1 MQPVTIFKHDREGEN
16 LKGILP
22 YLLNLKKNKAMNNDK
37 RTTRENAMLWWN
49 NLGNAEKIKFWNK
62 YPYMIPSFSTR
73 LPKDLTGVE
82 IERLYTAEHPTETE
96 SKATCPHCGAD
107 KKIFSGLCSECG
119 KFPPLVSGQD
129 FDKEVEELKEQL
141 NGATIEDVKKWKE
154 DSLDLHSLRMS
165 LNESS
170 LNKYFHNYKERKF
183 HDKVILSILEA
194 DEKKSQLEEQNKE
207 LREALEMVYKRLH
220 IFGESNVWEDEDE
233 MALHRA
239 QKALTQ

>member
-96 SKATCPHCGAD
+96 SKGQEPEVDLLAHDNYPFGSTAELGSRERSLYEH
-107 KKIFSGLCSECG
+107 KKESFIAGY
-119 KFPPLVSGQD
+119 
-129 FDKEVEELKEQL
+129 
-141 NGATIEDVKKWKE
+141 N
-154 DSLDLHSLRMS
+154 SL
-165 LNESS
+165 
-170 LNKYFHNYKERKF
+170 
-183 HDKVILSILEA
+183 A
-194 DEKKSQLEEQNKE
+194 EQNKL
-207 LREALEMVYKRLH
+207 LREALRKNHQWAVCLLADIEA
-220 IFGESNVWEDEDE
+220 GNVEYDEKYCLELNQDISE
-233 MALHRA
+233 TTNLL
-239 QKALTQ
+239 K

>member
-1 MQPVTIFKHDREGEN
+1 MNTD
-16 LKGILP
+16 
-22 YLLNLKKNKAMNNDK
+22 NK
-37 RTTRENAMLWWN
+37 TTRELAIGWFNSKASL
-49 NLGNAEKIKFWNK
+49 EK
-62 YPYMIPSFSTR
+62 TR
-73 LPKDLTGVE
+73 LCDTNTEIVGKVRRWETLTGRE
-82 IERLYTAEHPTETE
+82 IEMLYLSEHPTETE

-170 LNKYFHNYKERKF
+170 LNKYFDKYKERKF
-183 HDKVILSILEA
+183 NDKVILSILEI

>member
-96 SKATCPHCGAD
+96 SKGQEPEVDLLVDAARYFDC
-107 KKIFSGLCSECG
+107 KKINIPGIYSGSYID
-119 KFPPLVSGQD
+119 KID
-129 FDKEVEELKEQL
+129 FFVFADRLTKE
-141 NGATIEDVKKWKE
+141 
-154 DSLDLHSLRMS
+154 
-165 LNESS
+165 
-170 LNKYFHNYKERKF
+170 
-183 HDKVILSILEA
+183 
-194 DEKKSQLEEQNKE
+194 NKE

>member
-1 MQPVTIFKHDREGEN
+1 MNID
-16 LKGILP
+16 
-22 YLLNLKKNKAMNNDK
+22 NK
-37 RTTRENAMLWWN
+37 TTREQALEWFNSKASL
-49 NLGNAEKIKFWNK
+49 EK
-62 YPYMIPSFSTR
+62 TR
-73 LPKDLTGVE
+73 LCDTNTEIVGKVRRWETLTGRE
-82 IERLYTAEHPTETE
+82 IEMLYLSEHPTETE

-170 LNKYFHNYKERKF
+170 LNKYFDKYKERKF
-183 HDKVILSILEA
+183 NDKVILSILEI

>member
-1 MQPVTIFKHDREGEN
+1 
-16 LKGILP
+16 
-22 YLLNLKKNKAMNNDK
+22 MNNDK

-96 SKATCPHCGAD
+96 T
-107 KKIFSGLCSECG
+107 KKEEG
-119 KFPPLVSGQD
+119 KEGDILAHENYPFGSTAEIGSRDRSLYEHK
-129 FDKEVEELKEQL
+129 KESFIAGYDLLAKENKELKEAL
-141 NGATIEDVKKWKE
+141 NVTTIEDVKKWKE

-170 LNKYFHNYKERKF
+170 LNKYFDKYKERKF
-183 HDKVILSILEA
+183 NDKVILSILEI

>member
-1 MQPVTIFKHDREGEN
+1 MNTD
-16 LKGILP
+16 
-22 YLLNLKKNKAMNNDK
+22 NK
-37 RTTRENAMLWWN
+37 TTRELAIGWFNSKASL
-49 NLGNAEKIKFWNK
+49 EK
-62 YPYMIPSFSTR
+62 TR
-73 LPKDLTGVE
+73 LCDTNTEIVGTVRRWETLTGRE
-82 IERLYTAEHPTETE
+82 IELIYLSEHPTETE

-170 LNKYFHNYKERKF
+170 LNKYFDKYKERKF
-183 HDKVILSILEA
+183 HDKVILSILEI

>member
-1 MQPVTIFKHDREGEN
+1 
-16 LKGILP
+16 
-22 YLLNLKKNKAMNNDK
+22 MNNDK
-37 RTTRENAMLWWN
+37 ITTRELAIEWWDKISERAKI
-49 NLGNAEKIKFWNK
+49 LGIAVERNIDSKRAYKIWEACQGQITDAK
-62 YPYMIPSFSTR
+62 I
-73 LPKDLTGVE
+73 VE
-82 IERLYTAEHPTETE
+82 IYLTQHPTETE

-170 LNKYFHNYKERKF
+170 LNKYFDKYKERKF
-183 HDKVILSILEA
+183 NDKVILSILEI